1 MSEPKS
7 SSERTTNLRELMT
20 PDPVFH
26 PAPYYRIDGFLAPM
40 RVDHEGNLVPVSARP
55 WEGIAPKKPWEYRIT
70 AGIVH
75 LDQYDML
82 ECVIETLR
90 LQTERP
96 FIHVVDTG
104 SDFATRE
111 KLTELEIS
119 CDDVRVDYLHPRGWS
134 QTSAPVSTAMD
145 LIFASV
151 DYGVDFCYS
160 THVDCFLRSRKYLSY
175 LTSKCDAMT
184 PVVGY
189 RMSPRKMTDLWR
201 IIPSHTATM
210 FFMPTM
216 REIRACWSM
225 HYAAQRLGL
234 SPEAFRNVGGWPDT
248 ESALGLI
255 LNDCGIKPRELGEPP
270 RSGPSWLC
278 LGEEKNEPYSTPWL
292 RHERSFTSQSLYARE
307 YAERR
312 KESIKATME
321 ETWERIAR
329 WKAGKME

>member
-1 MSEPKS
+1 MSEAES
-7 SSERTTNLRELMT
+7 SSERTTNCREVMT
-20 PDPVFH
+20 PDPVFYT
-26 PAPYYRIDGFLAPM
+26 APYSRIDGFLAPL
-40 RVDHEGNLVPVSARP
+40 RVDHDGNPVPVSARP
-55 WEGIAPKKPWEYRIT
+55 WEGIAPRKPWEYRVV

-75 LDQYDML
+75 LDQFEML
-82 ECVIETLR
+82 RCVIETLR

-104 SDFATRE
+104 SNLDNRY
-111 KLTELEIS
+111 KLHSLELA

-151 DYGVDFCYS
+151 DYGVEYCYS

-175 LTSKCDAMT
+175 LVQKCDAMT

-201 IIPSHTATM
+201 VIPSHTATM

-216 REIRACWSM
+216 RKIRACWSM

-234 SPEAFRNVGGWPDT
+234 SPEVFRNVGGWPDT

-255 LNDCGIKPRELGEPP
+255 LHDCGIKPRELDEPL
-270 RSGPSWLC
+270 RSEPSWLC
-278 LGEEKNEPYSTPWL
+278 LGEEKNDPYDTPWL
-292 RHERSFTSQSLYARE
+292 RHERSFTSQALYARE

-312 KESIKATME
+312 KESIKRTLDQTWARI
-321 ETWERIAR
+321 ETWRN
-329 WKAGKME
+329 GKME